1 MKGKMALI
9 ATLCT
14 AVTIGGV
21 YATWTF
27 AQNNA
32 ASANTTVNVAMT
44 GVNASTEKGTLSVMV
59 MGANGFTLAVDD
71 SNNDHYADIK
81 KEGVVTVTFT
91 PAASAPDDV
100 KNNGIDVQCVISYA
114 PYAGGPATLAEWTY
128 SETQIFDIENDAED
142 PIMLSKSAAVRNLE
156 TGVCTWTI
164 DASDVGID
172 LTDAFANTTTGVKI
186 DTKGKYDALNE
197 ELAKGHFVLTV
208 NEYVAP

>member
-27 AQNNA
+27 AQKNA

-44 GVNASTEKGTLSVMV
+44 GLTGETEKGTLSVMV

-71 SNNDHYADIK
+71 SNSDHIADIK

-91 PAASAPDDV
+91 PAASASEDV
-100 KNNGIDVQCVISYA
+100 KTNGIDVQCVISYA
-114 PYAGGPATLAEWTY
+114 PYTGGPANLEAWTY
-128 SETQIFDIENDAED
+128 ADTQIFEIDNDED
-142 PIMLSKSAAVRNLE
+142 APILLNKAAAVRDLE
-156 TGVCTWTI
+156 TGVFTWTI
-164 DASDVGID
+164 PAADIGID
-172 LTDAFANTTTGVKI
+172 LTDAFSNTTTGVKI
-186 DTKGKYDALNE
+186 DTKGKYDAMNE

-208 NEYVAP
+208 SEYIA

>member
-128 SETQIFDIENDAED
+128 NAIPIFAIENDAEH

>member
-81 KEGVVTVTFT
+81 KEGVVTITFT
-91 PAASAPDDV
+91 PAASASDDV

-128 SETQIFDIENDAED
+128 SGTTIFEIDNDETD
-142 PIMLSKSAAVRNLE
+142 PITLSKSAATKNPE
-156 TGVCTWTI
+156 TGVFTWTI
-164 DASDVGID
+164 PASDVGID
-172 LTDAFANTTTGVKI
+172 LTDAFSNTTNGVKI
-186 DTKGKYDALNE
+186 DTKGKYDELNA

-208 NEYVAP
+208 DEYVAP